1 MTKKLFI
8 SLFVSCVLILLS
20 IGIVLLS
27 AFGVPTKVQS
37 YEDMKNAQFGFPI
50 SFIKQDLIK
59 SGITG
64 YEGGF
69 PDRFEMQT
77 DFLDNDI
84 TMDFSMMN
92 FIFSTV
98 IVFGMVLL
106 LYILLRK
113 FGSKLWYG

>member
-1 MTKKLFI
+1 MTKKMFI
-8 SLFVSCVLILLS
+8 SLMISCVLILLS

-27 AFGVPTKVQS
+27 AIGVPTKVQS

-50 SFIKQDLIK
+50 PFIKQDLIK

-69 PDRFEMQT
+69 PNRFEMQT

-84 TMDFSMMN
+84 SMDFSMMN

-98 IVFGMVLL
+98 IVFGMLLL
-106 LYILLRK
+106 LYIILRK
-113 FGSKLWYG
+113 LGSRLWRG